1 LRLSEPDR
9 SAWVPTCGLPIGRE
23 MDCRQFR
30 RAHTSFLDDTL
41 SGVETI
47 TMRAHLS
54 DCLACADLDFR
65 LRRALMLARS
75 APSVSPSAGFSAR
88 LAARIAS
95 ERALAPPPALAKRS
109 SRARTAAASASVL
122 FLAVAASATIQAA
135 ARPAPAP
142 LLSLAPV
149 VVRPPAIPAEPVAA
163 PAMFA
168 TVTSSLPV
176 YPAVLLA
183 RRATEHFAATHAR
196 AVTFQASR

>member
-1 LRLSEPDR
+1 
-9 SAWVPTCGLPIGRE
+9 

-30 RAHTSFLDDTL
+30 RAHSSFLDDTL

-47 TMRAHLS
+47 AMQAHVS
-54 DCLACADLDFR
+54 ECPVCAQLDYR

-75 APSVSPSAGFSAR
+75 APPVAPSAEFASR

-95 ERALAPPPALAKRS
+95 ERALAPPS
-109 SRARTAAASASVL
+109 VEARPTRRRR
-122 FLAVAASATIQAA
+122 AVAASASMLLVAIAATATFQAA
-135 ARPAPAP
+135 ARPEPVEVM
-142 LLSLAPV
+142 SLAPV
-149 VVRPPAIPAEPVAA
+149 VVRPPAIPAEPVAT

-168 TVTSSLPV
+168 TVTSGLPV

-196 AVTFQASR
+196 AVSFQASQ